1 MRKTFM
7 LAPLMSL
14 LLLATLACAGRRNAT
29 MEQGTLIVV
38 ARLTLAGATRPISQ
52 ETLYLLDADP
62 IRLAMHEA
70 ETNDSTQAQTHQA
83 HPRLKILAGLM
94 NGRRFS
100 AYPLGPDIALMLEQ
114 SKPIW
119 ERHVLRTARTDDD
132 GRAVFAPLA
141 PGRYWLMCLAERDG
155 KLAYWDS
162 LHIVAKEPQTVVLD
176 ERNALT
182 VSDAPVARSS

>member
-1 MRKTFM
+1 
-7 LAPLMSL
+7 
-14 LLLATLACAGRRNAT
+14 
-29 MEQGTLIVV
+29 
-38 ARLTLAGATRPISQ
+38 
-52 ETLYLLDADP
+52 
-62 IRLAMHEA
+62 
-70 ETNDSTQAQTHQA
+70 
-83 HPRLKILAGLM
+83 M

-100 AYPLGPDIALMLEQ
+100 AYPLGPDIALMFEQ

-119 ERHVLRTARTDDD
+119 ERHVVRTARTDDS

-141 PGRYWLMCLAERDG
+141 PGRYWLMCLAERHG

-182 VSDAPVARSS
+182 VSDAPVAR